1 MVKYFLKNQRR
12 QTFWI
17 GEKQNKR
24 PATTYIHGD
33 RSNQPVAVAV
43 AVPARPG
50 RTRPTRSGRQTQAPA
65 AVAVATHSSRPSRAP
80 VAARRLERS
89 SSLDSSPHP
98 RARGATSQPPTHVAS
113 RARGEAKRRRRK
125 HGCAFTVFCRARLGN
140 GLVHRADPL
149 PLRPFRDRRAV
160 TFGGLHHGL
169 SPSARQG
176 LRYESRPF
184 FAGW

>member
-1 MVKYFLKNQRR
+1 MVKYFLKNQR
-12 QTFWI
+12 Q
-17 GEKQNKR
+17 EKSKTKDQQQQYPRR
-24 PATTYIHGD
+24 PVEPT
-33 RSNQPVAVAV
+33 RRRRRR
-43 AVPARPG
+43 RPG
-50 RTRPTRSGRQTQAPA
+50 PDGRVQHSGRQTQAPA